1 MNKLNKQKFYK
12 DKICIGS
19 ANFGFNYGYKG
30 SLIKKNDLKII
41 SKAKKT
47 KSIL

>member
-1 MNKLNKQKFYK
+1 MNKLNRLKFDK

-30 SLIKKNDLKII
+30 SLIKKMI
-41 SKAKKT
+41 
-47 KSIL
+47 